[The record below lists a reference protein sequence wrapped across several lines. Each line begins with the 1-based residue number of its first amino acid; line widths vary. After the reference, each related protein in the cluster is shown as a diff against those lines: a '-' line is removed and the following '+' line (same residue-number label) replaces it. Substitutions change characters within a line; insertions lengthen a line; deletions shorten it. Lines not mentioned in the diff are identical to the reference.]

1 MSNTGDV
8 PSLEPLEERAAPQA
22 QPLGQAVTLVAQTS
36 GVGAPAFSPRA
47 HKEYYRFF
55 FAGLIM
61 FLGCLMPFG
70 PEWDMAG
77 YKTISGALFMLIA
90 LGIMWSGWVAIG
102 HNKFGGFT
110 LRWIAL
116 AFLPFGV
123 ELYNLILF
131 ANEPAIASAVAAKAP
146 PMPANWGELWECI
159 KGFKNPEL
167 SVKLNNWVRY
177 FGTGK
182 LVVFAGALY
191 AEFHLMMAIFGG
203 VKAGKQKKAQGQ
215 AARAGRKSR

>member
-1 MSNTGDV
+1 MSNTGDT
-8 PSLEPLEERAAPQA
+8 SLEPLEDQAAPRAPQA
-22 QPLGQAVTLVAQTS
+22 SAVTPVVQTS
-36 GVGAPAFSPRA
+36 GVGAPAFGPRA

-70 PEWDMAG
+70 PEWTMAG
-77 YKTISGALFMLIA
+77 YKTISGALFTLIA
-90 LGIMWSGWVAIG
+90 LGIMWSAWVAIG

-116 AFLPFGV
+116 AFVPFGV

-131 ANEPAIASAVAAKAP
+131 TSEPAIKSAIDAGTP
-146 PMPANWGELWECI
+146 PMPNGWGELWECI

-167 SVKLNNWVRY
+167 SEKLNGWVRY

-182 LVVFAGALY
+182 LVVFFGALY
-191 AEFHLMMAIFGG
+191 AEFHLLMAVFGG
-203 VKAGKQKKAQGQ
+203 VRAGKQKKAQ
-215 AARAGRKSR
+215 AAASRSSRRNR

>member
-1 MSNTGDV
+1 MSNTGDA
-8 PSLEPLEERAAPQA
+8 SQLEPLEEAATPQA
-22 QPLGQAVTLVAQTS
+22 GQASNVTPVVQTS
-36 GVGAPAFSPRA
+36 GIGAPAFNPRA

-77 YKTISGALFMLIA
+77 YKTISGAMFTLVA
-90 LGIMWSGWVAIG
+90 LGIMWAAWVAIA

-123 ELYNLILF
+123 ELYNLIMF
-131 ANEPAIASAVAAKAP
+131 ASEPAIKSAIDAGV
-146 PMPANWGELWECI
+146 PMPTDWRELWDSI
-159 KGFKNPEL
+159 YGFKNAAL
-167 SVKLNNWVRY
+167 SEKLNNWVRY

-182 LVVFAGALY
+182 LVVFVGALY
-191 AEFHLMMAIFGG
+191 AELQLMRAIFGG
-203 VKAGKQKKAQGQ
+203 VKAGKQQKSQ
-215 AARAGRKSR
+215 AAGGRSGRRSR

>member
-8 PSLEPLEERAAPQA
+8 SSLEPLEEQAAPQA
-22 QPLGQAVTLVAQTS
+22 QPPGQAVTLVAQTS
-36 GVGAPAFSPRA
+36 GVGAPAYSPRA

-55 FAGLIM
+55 FAGLVI

-70 PEWDMAG
+70 PEWNMAG
-77 YKTISGALFMLIA
+77 YKTISGALFTLIA

-131 ANEPAIASAVAAKAP
+131 AKEPAIASAIAAKAP
-146 PMPANWGELWECI
+146 AMPANWEELWNCI
-159 KGFKNPEL
+159 VHFKNPEF
-167 SVKLNNWVRY
+167 SEKLNNWVRY

-182 LVVFAGALY
+182 LVVFFGALY
-191 AEFHLMMAIFGG
+191 AEFHLLKAIFGG
-203 VKAGKQKKAQGQ
+203 VQAGRQKKAQA
-215 AARAGRKSR
+215 AARSSGRRKR